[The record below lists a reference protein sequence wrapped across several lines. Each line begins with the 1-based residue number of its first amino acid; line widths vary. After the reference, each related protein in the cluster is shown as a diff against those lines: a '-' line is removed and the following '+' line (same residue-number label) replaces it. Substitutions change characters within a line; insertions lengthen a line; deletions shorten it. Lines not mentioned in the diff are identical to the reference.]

1 MTTKQPSSRTPNS
14 RQPRSETT
22 QIALMDAAEKL
33 IAQHG
38 AHHVTLKDIVIEAR
52 QKNPSALQYHFQNLQ
67 GLLNATHTR
76 RSQQTHKKRAEMIAE
91 LERSKRVMKLRDL
104 CEIMIL
110 PSFLLAKSDIKYRN
124 YVMAFSFD
132 IVTSRDSA
140 LDKANKNGGGG
151 ESGAQLGALLRKTLP
166 HFDEKTYR
174 ARMDLAVRACS
185 AAMGSYFQLKGPLK
199 GAKAEFFLTN
209 VVDSLEGMLS
219 APASKQHKTVLRHR

>member
-1 MTTKQPSSRTPNS
+1 
-14 RQPRSETT
+14 
-22 QIALMDAAEKL
+22 MDAAEKL

-38 AHHVTLKDIVIEAR
+38 AHHLTLKDIVIEAG

-67 GLLNATHTR
+67 GLLDATHKR
-76 RSQQTHKKRAEMIAE
+76 RSEQTHKKRAEMIAE

-140 LDKANKNGGGG
+140 LDKATKIGGGG

-166 HFDEKTYR
+166 HLDEKTYR
-174 ARMDLAVRACS
+174 ARMDLAVRTCS
-185 AAMGSYFQLKGPLK
+185 AAMGSYFQQKSPMKGP
-199 GAKAEFFLTN
+199 KAEFFLTN

-219 APASKQHKTVLRHR
+219 APVSKQTNDALKQL